1 MRCETRSGVIEG
13 LVLPAFCDA
22 HVHLDL
28 VDPHE
33 LLSGGIG
40 RVLDLGSTP
49 ASASAWRASV
59 PELPDIDFAGPI
71 LTAPG
76 GYPSTSGWAV
86 PASLRELGN
95 AQDAA
100 TAIAD
105 LVRMGAH
112 VAKVALNS
120 EAGPVWGD
128 DLLST
133 IVKLAR
139 ASGLPVIAHAQ
150 GTGQAERA
158 LHAGVACLAHTPWTE
173 RLSDDV
179 VRKMAT
185 SMAWISTLD
194 IHGWGAYNQDFDRA
208 INNLER
214 FARWGGTVHYGT
226 DLGNGPLPVGLNRRE
241 LAALLGAGL
250 SVRQLLATLRGPL
263 PHQHPTRFV
272 TVIPD
277 VQSVEDISGIEQLAR
292 AVIIQSPDR
301 EELQP

>member
-1 MRCETRSGVIEG
+1 
-13 LVLPAFCDA
+13 
-22 HVHLDL
+22 
-28 VDPHE
+28 
-33 LLSGGIG
+33 
-40 RVLDLGSTP
+40 
-49 ASASAWRASV
+49 
-59 PELPDIDFAGPI
+59 
-71 LTAPG
+71 
-76 GYPSTSGWAV
+76 
-86 PASLRELGN
+86 
-95 AQDAA
+95 
-100 TAIAD
+100 
-105 LVRMGAH
+105 MGAH